1 MPKDPMASPRGTYLR
16 RAVAGA
22 VSSPQDAVQK
32 VLEKGAER
40 WERRVR
46 PHPPESAFDDDWE
59 RQLHELLGAPWPCP
73 EHAAFDLEWAAA
85 NETMAAHGLRVGRQN
100 YGDDDD
106 ADPGLARTLWCLVHH
121 LNAVNVV
128 ETGVAHGLSSR
139 IMLAALA
146 RRQGGKG
153 GGRLWSIDLPAMT
166 IHERRAEIGVAV
178 PEHLRGGWEYLEG
191 SSRRHLP
198 SLLRRV
204 GPIDLFVHD
213 SMHSTRN
220 VRWELKRAWPAL
232 RPAGVV
238 LVDDVDFNWGFQQF
252 LQAGTDRT
260 PLVCMS
266 DDGARTF
273 ALAKK
278 AGGPPGSA
286 L

>member
-16 RAVAGA
+16 RAVVGA
-22 VSSPQDAVQK
+22 LSSPQDAVQK
-32 VLEKGAER
+32 VLEKGAGR

-46 PHPPESAFDDDWE
+46 PQPPQSQFDEDWE

-73 EHAAFDLEWAAA
+73 EHAAFEAEWAAA
-85 NETMAAHGLRVGRQN
+85 KETMAAHGLRVGRQN

-121 LNAVNVV
+121 LKATSVV

-146 RRQGGKG
+146 RQGRQ
-153 GGRLWSIDLPAMT
+153 GRLWSIDLPAMT
-166 IHERRAEIGVAV
+166 IHERREEIGAAV
-178 PEHLRGGWEYLEG
+178 PDSLRGSWEYLEG

-198 SLLRRV
+198 ALLRRV
-204 GPIDLFVHD
+204 GSIDLFVHD

-220 VRWELKRAWPAL
+220 VRWEMTRAWKAL
-232 RPAGVV
+232 RPGGVA
-238 LVDDVDFNWGFQQF
+238 LVDDVDFNWGFRQF
-252 LQAGTDRT
+252 LEAGADRT

-273 ALAKK
+273 ALARK
-278 AGGPPGSA
+278 AGGPSA
-286 L
+286 PAL

>member
-1 MPKDPMASPRGTYLR
+1 MPQDPMVASRGTYLR
-16 RAVAGA
+16 RAVGGA
-22 VSSPQDAVQK
+22 LSSPQDAVQK
-32 VLEKGAER
+32 VLEKGAAR

-46 PHPPESAFDDDWE
+46 PQPPKSDFDGDWE
-59 RQLHELLGAPWPCP
+59 RQLHGLLGAPWPCP
-73 EHAAFDLEWAAA
+73 EHAAFEAEWAAA
-85 NETMAAHGLRVGRQN
+85 KETMAAHGLRVGRQN

-121 LNAVNVV
+121 LEAVNVV

-146 RRQGGKG
+146 RQPQ

-166 IHERRAEIGVAV
+166 IHERRGEIGVAV
-178 PEHLRGGWEYLEG
+178 TEQLRGSWEYLEG

-198 SLLRRV
+198 GLLSRL
-204 GPIDLFVHD
+204 GSIDLFVHD

-220 VRWELKRAWPAL
+220 VRWEMMRAWKVL
-232 RPAGVV
+232 RPGGVA
-238 LVDDVDFNWGFQQF
+238 LVDDVDFNWGFRQF
-252 LQAGTDRT
+252 LAAGSDRT

-273 ALAKK
+273 ALARK
-278 AGGPPGSA
+278 AGGASSA
-286 L
+286 KL